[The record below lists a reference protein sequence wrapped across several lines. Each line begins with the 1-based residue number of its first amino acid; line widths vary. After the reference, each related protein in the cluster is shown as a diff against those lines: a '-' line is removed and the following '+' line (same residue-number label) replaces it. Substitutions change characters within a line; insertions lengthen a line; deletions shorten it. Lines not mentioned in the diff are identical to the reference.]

1 MYDKIHYKL
10 KKKKK
15 KRKKKKE
22 NYGDGQQERT
32 SSFQNARS
40 SRYLTKLFKKEN
52 LGKSKGRKESNT
64 ILKYT
69 KYLKT
74 HFS

>member
-1 MYDKIHYKL
+1 METVNKNVLHP
-10 KKKKK
+10 
-15 KRKKKKE
+15 
-22 NYGDGQQERT
+22 
-32 SSFQNARS
+32 
-40 SRYLTKLFKKEN
+40 SRMLDQADISKLFKKEN